1 MVCMKEIR
9 ESLVSLWAKIL
20 NKEITQ
26 TNFWFLKKSSWV
38 DIDVIGIKPGDNEI
52 SLYNVKAN
60 LNTSTEAHTPK
71 RIAEN
76 FRETIYALNK
86 AYNKEF
92 NYNLYLIFESA
103 NLFGIRRKK
112 TTFEWLETI
121 KDNQQ
126 TYKEEL
132 MAELDSNE
140 VKNINNLIVKSLYMC
155 IQEIISRVIRSP
167 TKTGSHCFKFKNEI
181 YVYPFHKI
189 PELKILDIYT
199 DYHPKISK

>member
-76 FRETIYALNK
+76 FRETIYLVLGVKRPLLN
-86 AYNKEF
+86 
-92 NYNLYLIFESA
+92 
-103 NLFGIRRKK
+103 G
-112 TTFEWLETI
+112 
-121 KDNQQ
+121 
-126 TYKEEL
+126 
-132 MAELDSNE
+132 
-140 VKNINNLIVKSLYMC
+140 
-155 IQEIISRVIRSP
+155 
-167 TKTGSHCFKFKNEI
+167 
-181 YVYPFHKI
+181 
-189 PELKILDIYT
+189 
-199 DYHPKISK
+199 